1 MKTYVHLYFIM
12 KTYVHL
18 YFILR
23 SKSVVRNVLVLII
36 TCFGGRFGINY
47 PSAFLKDFEIAQVQ
61 QR

>member
-1 MKTYVHLYFIM
+1 M